1 MFNFKILSDSYNKN
15 GDRIFQL
22 KVPPHEMI
30 YMGYLL
36 ESLEGWAYYTTI
48 DIKESILHVE
58 VIKDYVAEFD
68 KLLEVIMGRTEIAL
82 TDKK

>member
-1 MFNFKILSDSYNKN
+1 MYNFEIVSDRYNDN
-15 GDRIFQL
+15 GDRIFHF
-22 KVPPHEMI
+22 KVPPQEMI

-58 VIKDYVAEFD
+58 VIKDYVTEFD
-68 KLLEVIMGRTEIAL
+68 KLLEVILDRTVITLA
-82 TDKK
+82 DNK

>member
-1 MFNFKILSDSYNKN
+1 MFSFEVLSDTYNDN
-15 GDRIFQL
+15 CDRIYQL
-22 KVPPHEMI
+22 KVPPAEMI

-58 VIKDYVAEFD
+58 VIKDYVFEFE
-68 KLLEVIMGRTEIAL
+68 KLIFILKCN
-82 TDKK
+82 KKV

>member
-1 MFNFKILSDSYNKN
+1 MYNFKILSDRYNDN
-15 GDRIFQL
+15 GDRIFHF

-68 KLLEVIMGRTEIAL
+68 KLLGVILGKTEIAL
-82 TDKK
+82 VDKK

>member
-1 MFNFKILSDSYNKN
+1 MFNFEVLKEFNTDD
-15 GDRIFQL
+15 GDRVYHF
-22 KVPPHEMI
+22 KVPPAEMI

-58 VIKDYVAEFD
+58 VIKDYVFEFE
-68 KLLEVIMGRTEIAL
+68 KLIFILKCNKNV
-82 TDKK
+82 